1 LDRLPDY
8 LHLNGGA
15 RRSPQT
21 EAEAAMAQFEDRQ
34 KAQEA
39 KFARDGELR
48 FKAEARRNRLLG
60 LWAAEHMGL
69 SAEHA
74 KEYAA
79 EVVASDF
86 EEAGDEDVF
95 RKVSGDI
102 KAKGASV
109 SDDMIRQ
116 KMAELTAVARDQVLN
131 EG

>member
-1 LDRLPDY
+1 MSLADWR
-8 LHLNGGA
+8 
-15 RRSPQT
+15 
-21 EAEAAMAQFEDRQ
+21 AAPAISDPWESEMAQFDDRE

-60 LWAAEHMGL
+60 LWAAEQMGL
-69 SAEHA
+69 SDEHA
-74 KEYAA
+74 KEYAR

-95 RKVSGDI
+95 RKISGDL

-109 SDDMIRQ
+109 SDDMIRK
-116 KMAELTAVARDQVLN
+116 KMAELTITAREQVAT

>member
-1 LDRLPDY
+1 MSSFDDRKR
-8 LHLNGGA
+8 GEEA
-15 RRSPQT
+15 R
-21 EAEAAMAQFEDRQ
+21 
-34 KAQEA
+34 
-39 KFARDGELR
+39 FARDGELR

-69 SAEHA
+69 SEEHA
-74 KEYAA
+74 KQYAA

-95 RKVSGDI
+95 RKLSADL

-116 KMAELTAVARDQVLN
+116 KMAELVAVAREQVLN

>member
-1 LDRLPDY
+1 
-8 LHLNGGA
+8 
-15 RRSPQT
+15 
-21 EAEAAMAQFEDRQ
+21 MAQFDDRE
-34 KAQEA
+34 KAHEA
-39 KFARDGELR
+39 KFAHDADLR

-69 SAEHA
+69 SGDHA
-74 KEYAA
+74 KQYAA

-86 EEAGDEDVF
+86 EEAGEEDVF
-95 RKVSGDI
+95 RKISADI

-116 KMAELTAVARDQVLN
+116 KMAELVSVAREQILS

>member
-1 LDRLPDY
+1 MSGFNDREK
-8 LHLNGGA
+8 G
-15 RRSPQT
+15 
-21 EAEAAMAQFEDRQ
+21 
-34 KAQEA
+34 QEA
-39 KFARDGELR
+39 KFAHDSELA
-48 FKAEARRNRLLG
+48 FKAEARRNKLLG

-79 EVVASDF
+79 EVVAADF
-86 EEAGDEDVF
+86 QEAGDEDVF
-95 RKVSGDI
+95 RKISGDL

-116 KMAELTAVARDQVLN
+116 KMAELAVVAREQVLS

>member
-1 LDRLPDY
+1 
-8 LHLNGGA
+8 
-15 RRSPQT
+15 
-21 EAEAAMAQFEDRQ
+21 MAQFDDRE

-48 FKAEARRNRLLG
+48 FKAEARRNKLLGIWAAELLG
-60 LWAAEHMGL
+60 LTGDD
-69 SAEHA
+69 A
-74 KEYAA
+74 KTYAA
-79 EVVASDF
+79 EVVAADF

-95 RKVSGDI
+95 RKVSGDL

-116 KMAELTAVARDQVLN
+116 KMAELTIVAREQVLT

>member
-1 LDRLPDY
+1 MSGFD
-8 LHLNGGA
+8 
-15 RRSPQT
+15 
-21 EAEAAMAQFEDRQ
+21 ERQ
-34 KAQEA
+34 KSQEA
-39 KFARDGELR
+39 KFAHDSELR
-48 FKAEARRNRLLG
+48 FKADARRNKLLG

-86 EEAGDEDVF
+86 QEAGDEDVF
-95 RKVSGDI
+95 RKVSADI

-109 SDDMIRQ
+109 SDDMIRA
-116 KMAELTAVARDQVLN
+116 KMAELVAVAREQILS